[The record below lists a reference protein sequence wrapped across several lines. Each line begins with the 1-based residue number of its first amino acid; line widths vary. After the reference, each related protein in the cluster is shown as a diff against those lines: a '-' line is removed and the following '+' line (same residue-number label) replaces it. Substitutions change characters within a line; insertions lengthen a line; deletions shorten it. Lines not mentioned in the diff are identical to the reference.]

1 MATSRSCGPT
11 QVLILLI
18 AGLGAAIF
26 GGWGCSG
33 DSTPTAP
40 VSGKVTLDGKPLANI
55 NVLFQPAGGANREPG
70 VGSVGITD
78 AQGVFTLKLSGSGKH
93 GAVVGQHV
101 VTLMEK
107 TNPADDQDAGGT
119 DKPVVSRIPVE
130 YSNGTAKFEV
140 KSGTNQANFELKS
153 PST

>member
-1 MATSRSCGPT
+1 MATTRICGPT
-11 QVLILLI
+11 HVLMLLM
-18 AGLGAAIF
+18 AGGLAALG
-26 GGWGCSG
+26 GGCSG

-55 NVLFQPAGGANREPG
+55 SVLFQPAGGANRDPG
-70 VGSVGITD
+70 AGSVGITD
-78 AQGVFTLKLSGSGKH
+78 AQGMFTLKISGSGKL
-93 GAVVGQHV
+93 GAVVGLHA

-119 DKPVVSRIPVE
+119 DKPVVSRIPAE
-130 YSNGTAKFEV
+130 FSNGSQKFEV
-140 KSGTNQANFELKS
+140 KSDGLNQVNFDLKS